1 MLCYTTFIKYNFNSF
16 TTMLRFAL
24 LNIELQNLWVSSFI
38 YYCLFILFSR
48 PTRYKICVTENV
60 NQGHW
65 TSDTLKLRLKSKLVK
80 LINKYS
86 SSKDVNVSGWG
97 VEGACARVGALP
109 PHPTATSRLV
119 LSLRSMTPPKHAAR
133 RARTSHIYISQ
144 HFRKCSLI
152 VVFVKLCWLCI

>member
-1 MLCYTTFIKYNFNSF
+1 
-16 TTMLRFAL
+16 MLRFAL
-24 LNIELQNLWVSSFI
+24 LNIEHTAVQNLWVSSFI

-109 PHPTATSRLV
+109 P
-119 LSLRSMTPPKHAAR
+119 TPPR
-133 RARTSHIYISQ
+133 RHG
-144 HFRKCSLI
+144 
-152 VVFVKLCWLCI
+152 LCWAWGQWHRRNTPRAELAHRTFISANTSGSAR